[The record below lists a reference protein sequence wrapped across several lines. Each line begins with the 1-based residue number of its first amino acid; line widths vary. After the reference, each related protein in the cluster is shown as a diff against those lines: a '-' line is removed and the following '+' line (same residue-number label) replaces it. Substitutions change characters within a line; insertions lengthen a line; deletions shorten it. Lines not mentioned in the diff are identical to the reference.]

1 MTSSDENF
9 IPLIDL
15 APWFDGDDSARAEL
29 AATVDAQLQR
39 CGFLVVV
46 NHGIDPLV
54 LAEARAA
61 CTDFFHQP
69 EAEKAKLTPINDAY
83 RGWIGGGKE
92 SNAATYGVDTPPD
105 LKETFAY
112 GTVDVRDESL
122 RAEHPTW
129 YAPNQWPSAPQNSSG
144 VKLCDSLMSCSSC
157 LRSHWASSKTTC
169 STTVATPQRP
179 ER

>member
-69 EAEKAKLTPINDAY
+69 RSRKGKVDA
-83 RGWIGGGKE
+83 
-92 SNAATYGVDTPPD
+92 D
-105 LKETFAY
+105 
-112 GTVDVRDESL
+112 
-122 RAEHPTW
+122 
-129 YAPNQWPSAPQNSSG
+129 Q
-144 VKLCDSLMSCSSC
+144 
-157 LRSHWASSKTTC
+157 
-169 STTVATPQRP
+169 
-179 ER
+179 